1 MWMTKSSAST
11 PAWIQVASDVI
22 QVKVPLPF
30 SLKWV
35 NAYFIR
41 GRNGYTL
48 IDPGLRTEEALQVW
62 DDTLKQLMIDFVD
75 IKQIVLTH
83 HHPDHYGLAGW
94 FQERTGAP
102 VWLSAEGQMQVQRLW
117 GEGQPLTAALHALFV
132 RHGMTGE
139 HEAAIV
145 PHMNRFV
152 EQVSPQPVI
161 QTIVAGEPFQ
171 LGDRRC
177 LAIHTPG
184 HALGHIC
191 FYDVERREMFCG
203 DHVLPQISP
212 NISYLP
218 DVDPN
223 PLASFLASLE
233 EISRYEVQ
241 RAYPGHRDP
250 FSTFT
255 KRIDELV
262 IHHQERLQLIRQKLA
277 ISPMSAY
284 SLCIDLFGM
293 QLTIHQLRFAM
304 AETLAHLIWLREAE
318 QVAEIERDGMIV
330 FSSRSE

>member
-1 MWMTKSSAST
+1 
-11 PAWIQVASDVI
+11 
-22 QVKVPLPF
+22 
-30 SLKWV
+30 
-35 NAYFIR
+35 
-41 GRNGYTL
+41 L

-62 DDTLKQLMIDFVD
+62 DDTMKQLRIDFAD
-75 IKQIVLTH
+75 IQQIVLTH

-94 FQERTGAP
+94 FQEHTGAP
-102 VWLSAEGQMQVQRLW
+102 VWLSAEGQMQVRRLW
-117 GEGQPLTAALHALFV
+117 GEGQPLTEELHALFV
-132 RHGMTGE
+132 RHGMSGE

-152 EQVSPQPVI
+152 EQVAPQPVI
-161 QTIVAGEPFQ
+161 QTIKAGEPFQ

-191 FYDVERREMFCG
+191 FYDEERREMFCG

-218 DVDPN
+218 GVDPN
-223 PLASFLASLE
+223 PLASFLGSLE

-255 KRIDELV
+255 KRIEELV
-262 IHHQERLQLIRQKLA
+262 VHHQERLRLIRHKLA
-277 ISPMSAY
+277 ILPMSAY
-284 SLCIDLFGM
+284 TLCMDLFGM

-304 AETLAHLIWLREAE
+304 AETLAHLIWLKKAG
-318 QVAEIERDGMIV
+318 QVVEIERDGIIV
-330 FSSRSE
+330 FSSSSG